1 MSRVLL
7 TNQFPRVGVNLD
19 SEHSG
24 NHAGAEILASDFAI
38 ASAYVGCRSPL
49 SVQAG
54 GYKDGAQPCQKG
66 PGGAGGW
73 QLDMSQQCV
82 LTAQKANHILGCIT
96 RSMANRERK
105 VFLPLCSALMS
116 TYLEYYF
123 KFCAPQFKEV
133 RELLRKL

>member
-82 LTAQKANHILGCIT
+82 LTAQKANCILGCI
-96 RSMANRERK
+96 K
-105 VFLPLCSALMS
+105 
-116 TYLEYYF
+116 
-123 KFCAPQFKEV
+123 
-133 RELLRKL
+133 